1 MKPDGGPVAFAGLGR
16 MGSAMV
22 ARLAD
27 AGFDVIA
34 TDLRSELRATAAASG
49 VRWAPSIAA
58 AAADAELLFTA
69 LPGSAEVTRVVAEA
83 VGSLRSGACWVEMSS
98 ASPRVAKAIADT
110 AAPRGVRA
118 IDAPVGGG
126 PREAREGRLLVF
138 AGGDA
143 ADLERV
149 RPALHAFSEQVVHV
163 GPTGSGYGVKL
174 LVNALWFTQ
183 AVSGAEVLALGR
195 RLGLDLDV
203 LLGALNRSAAGS
215 RFLER
220 DADVLLDGG
229 DLATFSLGRCCE
241 ELDTLLAIAGELDVP
256 FEVISSVAQVHSDA
270 LARYGDVDGELL
282 GARLVA
288 ERAGVDLR
296 R

>member
-1 MKPDGGPVAFAGLGR
+1 
-16 MGSAMV
+16 MV

-34 TDLRSELRATAAASG
+34 TDRRSELRADAYASG
-49 VRWAPSIAA
+49 ARWAPSIATA
-58 AAADAELLFTA
+58 AAGAQLLFTA
-69 LPGSAEVTRVVAEA
+69 LPGSADVMNVIAEA
-83 VGSLRSGACWVEMSS
+83 VGSLGSGACWVEMSS
-98 ASPRVAKAIADT
+98 ASPRVAQVIAEG

-149 RPALHAFSEQVVHV
+149 LPALDVLSEQIVHV
-163 GPTGSGYGVKL
+163 GPRGSGYAVKL

-183 AVSGAEVLALGR
+183 AVAGAEVLALGR

-203 LLGALNRSAAGS
+203 LLGALKRSAAGS

-220 DADVLLDGG
+220 DAGVLLEGD

-241 ELDTLLAIAGELDVP
+241 ELDALLTTAGELDVP
-256 FEVISSVAQVHSDA
+256 LEVISTVASLHSDA

-296 R
+296 H